1 MTKEREEA
9 ASTQRDVSDASTVLG
24 EEMRDAMAD
33 VVESV
38 ARCKGLHQSQK
49 VKYVGT
55 LEVSICLDRQCAH
68 IIAKCTHQ
76 TEIPESEDTVP
87 RKYTKTACE
96 WNEDGTVLTCTFCGV
111 DGT

>member
-1 MTKEREEA
+1 MMNEEQEQ
-9 ASTQRDVSDASTVLG
+9 ASVQLG
-24 EEMRDAMAD
+24 EEMRDTVSDIANKVFTCTGDHALR
-33 VVESV
+33 S
-38 ARCKGLHQSQK
+38 
-49 VKYVGT
+49 VKYVDT